1 MSLNNIKATV
11 LCCICGVKIAPNPLM
26 RCLRCL
32 QVHYNITK
40 DIHKEVIIHFCKG
53 CDRFLDPP
61 SQWVSLSLYSL
72 VCFEKICP

>member
-32 QVHYNITK
+32 QVHYNISK

-61 SQWVSLSLYSL
+61 SQWVSLALYSL
-72 VCFEKICP
+72 VWY